1 VAENN
6 PQAAGSGY
14 DPQTIEAKW
23 QKRWADA
30 RVFDS
35 EADPSKPKYY
45 VLEMLPYPSGTLH
58 MGHMRNYAIGDVVA
72 RFKRMR
78 GFNVLH
84 PMGWDA
90 FGLPAEN
97 AAIQNNTHPRTWTN
111 NNIAEFQKVLHR
123 FGFSYDWRRE
133 ISTCE
138 PEYYRWNQWFFLRML
153 ERGLAYRKK
162 SRVNWCPKCATV
174 LANEQVVN
182 GYCWRHEDTLVESRE
197 IEQWFLKTT
206 AYADQ
211 LLDDLK
217 LLEGGWPDRVITM
230 QRNWIGK
237 SQGAKVKFPVAD
249 VPGAGSIEVFTTRID
264 TIYGATALIV
274 APAHPLLAK
283 LLESSPKRAE
293 ADARLAQMR
302 QASVKMQD
310 LATAEKE
317 GFFTGRHVSNPFSGE
332 KIPIWVGNF
341 VLMEYGTG
349 AVMCVPAHD
358 QRDFEFCR
366 KYDLPVRFVVQP
378 LSGEPLTP
386 EKMTAAFD
394 EHQQGRLVNS
404 GPYNGLSPDDA
415 IAKMTAAAEQK
426 SFGHGEIVFRLKDW
440 GISRQRYWGTPIPVV
455 YCSKDGM
462 VPVPEKDLPV
472 VLPPNPKLTGM
483 GESPLAATT
492 EFVNTTCPKCGGAAR
507 RETDTMD
514 TFVDSSWYFYRY
526 CDPHNDKA
534 PFDSAKVGYWF
545 PIDQYIGGIT
555 HAILHLLYSRFWCKV
570 MRDLGL
576 ITHSEPAARLFTQGM
591 VLKGGVAMSKSRG
604 NVVGALEMA
613 EKFGADTGRLYTL
626 FAAPPEKDLEWSEE
640 SIEGSWRFLSRV
652 FRLVERHAGS
662 VRGTNRGSSDGA
674 TISEK
679 ERTLLRKTHQT
690 LRRVTQDFELRWH
703 FNSAIALLMELTNQ
717 IYAQEPMEEGIGP
730 EVRRE
735 VLELLTLMLAP
746 MAPHI
751 AEELWEM
758 LGHAEGLW
766 MTGWPAFKAEFA
778 REEEVEVVVQV
789 NGRVRGKL
797 RVPAGLAESELVA
810 RAMAE
815 QFVTQHINGR
825 RVVKHVFLPDKL
837 LNLVVA

>member
-1 VAENN
+1 MAEHN
-6 PQAAGSGY
+6 PQATGSGY
-14 DPQTIEAKW
+14 DPQAIEAKW

-30 RVFDS
+30 RVFES
-35 EADPSKPKYY
+35 EADPSRPKYY

-72 RFKRMR
+72 RVKRMR

-97 AAIQNNTHPRTWTN
+97 AAIKNNTHPRTWTN
-111 NNIAEFQKVLHR
+111 SNIAEFQKVLRR

-174 LANEQVVN
+174 LANEQVIN

-264 TIYGATALIV
+264 TIYGATSLIV
-274 APAHPLLAK
+274 APTHPLLAK
-283 LLESSPKRAE
+283 LLESSPNRAE
-293 ADARLAQMR
+293 ADAKLVQMR
-302 QASVKMQD
+302 QSSVKTED

-317 GFFTGRHVSNPFSGE
+317 GFFTGRHASNPFSGE

-366 KYDLPVRFVVQP
+366 KYGLPVRVVVQP
-378 LSGEPLTP
+378 LEGEPLTP
-386 EKMTAAFD
+386 DKMIAAFD
-394 EHQQGRLVNS
+394 EHQQGKLVNS

-415 IAKMTAAAEQK
+415 IAKMTTVAEQK
-426 SFGHGEIVFRLKDW
+426 RFGSGEIVFRLKDW

-455 YCSKDGM
+455 YCPKDGM
-462 VPVPEKDLPV
+462 VPVPDKDLPIL
-472 VLPPNPKLTGM
+472 LPPNPKLTGM
-483 GESPLAATT
+483 GESPLAATP
-492 EFVNTTCPKCGGAAR
+492 EFVNTTCPKCGGPAR

-526 CDPHNDKA
+526 CDPHNNQA
-534 PFDSAKVGYWF
+534 PYDSAKVGYWF

-576 ITHSEPAARLFTQGM
+576 ITHGEPASRLFTQGM

-604 NVVGALEMA
+604 NVVDALEMA

-640 SIEGSWRFLSRV
+640 SIEGSWRFLNRV
-652 FRLVERHAGS
+652 FRLVERHAQS
-662 VRGTNRGSSDGA
+662 VRGTNRGNFDIA
-674 TISEK
+674 KASEK
-679 ERTLLRKTHQT
+679 EKTLLRKTHQT
-690 LRRVTQDFELRWH
+690 LRRVTQDFESRWH
-703 FNSAIALLMELTNQ
+703 FNSAIALLMELTNE
-717 IYAQEPMEEGIGP
+717 IYAQEPLEEGMRP
-730 EVRRE
+730 ELRKE

-746 MAPHI
+746 MTPHL

-758 LGHAEGLW
+758 FGHTEGLW
-766 MTGWPAFKAEFA
+766 KTSWPAFDSDLA

-797 RVPAGLAESELVA
+797 KVPAGLAENELVT

-815 QFVTQHINGR
+815 HFVTQHSNGK
-825 RVVKHVFLPDKL
+825 RVVKHFFVPDKL